1 MVWYGGPILQI
12 CTLQHPQDPAVAAAQ
27 NTAMCYYG
35 NTIVRVQ
42 CHLIS
47 NCYFIMFL
55 LLRYIS

>member
-12 CTLQHPQDPAVAAAQ
+12 CTLQHPQDPAVAAAR

-47 NCYFIMFL
+47 NCYFIMFI
-55 LLRYIS
+55 LLR